1 MSQVPEITGVVV
13 PFAVTPV
20 SACHY
25 YGTIHG
31 PDFEGVCC
39 VSMVQV

>member
-1 MSQVPEITGVVV
+1 MSQVPEITGVMA
-13 PFAVTPV
+13 PLNVTPV

-25 YGTIHG
+25 HGTIHG
-31 PDFEGVCC
+31 LDFEGVCC